1 MATNI
6 KVERRKQQR
15 RLNRSKIRQVLFVAE
30 YIQYKYFDIYSEAA
44 EFYNALNTQYPKKYD
59 LRKTDEYKDWK
70 STITGEVVRGPKRPK
85 PSHPNIQT
93 PIEIHPQAQ
102 ITVTYEDS
110 QPSSPDLSEEPLTPG
125 TEEPQPSSPD
135 LSEEPLTPCTR
146 EPQPSS
152 PDLSEE
158 PLTPCTRE
166 PQPSSPDLSEEPLTP
181 CTRESQPTSPVEL
194 PSRKHIYTDNFQ
206 LRIPLICHKSI
217 TPTNRCTV
225 TTETLQTVTEEI
237 LEEDTLQP
245 SLYEE
250 LAPELIEKII
260 EELRSEPDLH
270 DIVTNIEQQIEF
282 EELGMDIDIDIE
294 DNALDIEL
302 DQW

>member
-1 MATNI
+1 MDTNI

-44 EFYNALNTQYPKKYD
+44 EFYNALNTHYPKKYD

-70 STITGEVVRGPKRPK
+70 STIMGEVVRGPKRPK

-110 QPSSPDLSEEPLTPG
+110 QPSSPDP
-125 TEEPQPSSPD
+125 
-135 LSEEPLTPCTR
+135 SEEPLTPCTR
-146 EPQPSS
+146 NSQPSS
-152 PDLSEE
+152 PDPSEE

-181 CTRESQPTSPVEL
+181 CTRESQPASPVES
-194 PSRKHIYTDNFQ
+194 PPKKHVYTDNFQ

-217 TPTNRCTV
+217 TSTNRCTV